1 MRALLPVDPSKIS
14 WPSAIAHVLTP
25 RNRDQPPAGIR
36 WNLTSM
42 EKRHGD
48 RAAVGTWALFV
59 FATLLAYLPAL
70 RGGLLWDDDHHLT
83 SFGQQSLQGLW
94 RIWFDLGATQQYY
107 PLLHSAFWIEHRL
120 WGDSVLGYHLANV
133 LLHATA
139 AFLLTAILRRLA
151 LPGARLAGFIF
162 ALHPVCVEAV
172 AWISEQKSTLSGVL
186 YLCSALAYLHFDQ
199 TRSKRKY
206 LLATGLFVLALLA
219 KTVTATLPAA
229 LLVVLWWKRGRIEWR
244 REAQPLLPW
253 LALGACAGIFTA
265 WVERTSIGA
274 QGPDFALTLAERFL
288 LAAHALS
295 FYAGK
300 LLWPAGL
307 MFTYPRWT
315 LDPRQWWQY
324 LFLAAV
330 AAVVITLSLVARRRR
345 GPLAGFLFFAG
356 TLFPVLG
363 FLNVYPF
370 LFSFVADHFQYLA
383 GLGIIVPVAC
393 GLAMASRRVWPGP
406 SPLPRVCAAAFLG
419 ILGVLT
425 WRQSVMYRDAETLY
439 HTTLVRNPA
448 SWMARQNLCA
458 MLLARPGGL
467 AEAIAQC
474 EAALRIRPNYAEAHN
489 NLGSAWAQMPDRLAD
504 AIAEFRAALAAK
516 PEFPE
521 AHFNLANALAR
532 IPGRQIEA
540 IAQYEAA
547 LRLRPAYL
555 EAHMNLGT
563 VLSRTPGRLADA
575 MAEYRAALR
584 LDPNLAE
591 AHNNLGSALA
601 QLPERLQDAM
611 AEYRAALE
619 IDPQYA
625 KAHNNLG
632 SLLAQIPGRLPDAI
646 GEYQAAVR
654 ANPAYADAQYNLGV
668 ALAKAGRT
676 PEAIAQFETV
686 LRMEPNSVKAHYN
699 LGVLLAR
706 IGGRQQEALSH
717 FEAVLRISPDP
728 DLQRMV
734 DRLQMNR
741 RTTGPNGH
749 VER

>member
-1 MRALLPVDPSKIS
+1 
-14 WPSAIAHVLTP
+14 
-25 RNRDQPPAGIR
+25 
-36 WNLTSM
+36 M
-42 EKRHGD
+42 EKRLGAV
-48 RAAVGTWALFV
+48 RAIGTWALLF
-59 FATLLAYLPAL
+59 FATLIAYLPAL
-70 RGGLLWDDDHHLT
+70 RGGLLWDDDHHITTPDL
-83 SFGQQSLQGLW
+83 QSLHGLW
-94 RIWFDLGATQQYY
+94 RIWFDPGATQQYY
-107 PLLHSAFWIEHRL
+107 PLLHSAFWIEHRI

-139 AFLLTAILRRLA
+139 AFLLLAILRRLS
-151 LPGARLAGFIF
+151 LPGAWLAGFMF
-162 ALHPVCVEAV
+162 ALHPICVEAV

-186 YLCSALAYLHFDQ
+186 YLCSALAWLHFDQ

-206 LLATGLFVLALLA
+206 FLATGLFVLALLS

-229 LLVVLWWKRGRIEWR
+229 LLVVLWWKRGRVDWR
-244 REAQPLLPW
+244 RDARPLLPW

-265 WVERTSIGA
+265 WMERTSIGA
-274 QGPDFALTLAERFL
+274 QGPDFALTLAARFL
-288 LAAHALS
+288 LAGRAIC

-315 LDPRQWWQY
+315 FDTREWWQY
-324 LFLAAV
+324 GFPALVVAVAIALALAA
-330 AAVVITLSLVARRRR
+330 RRHR

-383 GLGIIVPVAC
+383 CLGIIVPAAC
-393 GLAMASRRVWPGP
+393 GLAMAARRVWPGP
-406 SPLPRVCAAAFLG
+406 SPLPRICAAAALSAV
-419 ILGVLT
+419 LGVLT

-439 HTTLVRNPA
+439 RTTLARNPA

-458 MLLARPGGL
+458 MLLRRPGGL

-474 EAALRIRPNYAEAHN
+474 EAALRIRPDYAEAHN

-516 PEFPE
+516 PEFAE

-532 IPGRQIEA
+532 IPGRQLEA
-540 IAQYEAA
+540 IAQYGAA
-547 LRLRPAYL
+547 LRIRPAYL

-563 VLSRTPGRLADA
+563 VLSRMPGRMEDA
-575 MAEYRAALR
+575 IAEYREALR

-601 QLPERLQDAM
+601 QLPGRLADAI

-632 SLLAQIPGRLPDAI
+632 SLLAEMPGRLPDAI

-654 ANPAYADAQYNLGV
+654 ANPAYADAHYNLGV

-676 PEAIAQFETV
+676 PEAIGEFETV
-686 LRMEPNSVKAHYN
+686 LRLEPNSAKAHYN
-699 LGVLLAR
+699 LGVLLSRTA
-706 IGGRQQEALSH
+706 GRLPEALAH
-717 FEAVLRISPDP
+717 FDAALRISPDP
-728 DLQRMV
+728 ELRRMV
-734 DRLQMNR
+734 DRLRAAQR
-741 RTTGPNGH
+741 
-749 VER
+749 

>member
-1 MRALLPVDPSKIS
+1 
-14 WPSAIAHVLTP
+14 
-25 RNRDQPPAGIR
+25 
-36 WNLTSM
+36 M
-42 EKRHGD
+42 EKRLGAG
-48 RAAVGTWALFV
+48 AAIGTWVLLF
-59 FATLLAYLPAL
+59 FATLIAYVPAL

-83 SFGQQSLQGLW
+83 SPDLQSLHGLW

-107 PLLHSAFWIEHRL
+107 PLLHSAFWIEHRI
-120 WGDSVLGYHLANV
+120 WGNAVLGYHLANV

-139 AFLLTAILRRLA
+139 AFLLIAILRRLS
-151 LPGARLAGFIF
+151 LPGAWLAGFIF
-162 ALHPVCVEAV
+162 ALHPICVEAV

-186 YLCSALAYLHFDQ
+186 YLCSALAYLCFDQ
-199 TRSKRKY
+199 TRSKQKY
-206 LLATGLFVLALLA
+206 LLATGLFVLALFS

-229 LLVVLWWKRGRIEWR
+229 LLVVLWWRRGRIDWR
-244 REAQPLLPW
+244 RDARPLLPW

-274 QGPDFALTLAERFL
+274 QGADFALTPAARFL
-288 LAAHALS
+288 LAGRAIC

-300 LLWPAGL
+300 LLWPGGL

-315 LDPRQWWQY
+315 LDAREWWQY
-324 LFLAAV
+324 GFPAGVVAVGIALSLAA
-330 AAVVITLSLVARRRR
+330 RRHR

-383 GLGIIVPVAC
+383 CLGIIVPAAC
-393 GLAMASRRVWPGP
+393 GLAMAARRVWPGP
-406 SPLPRVCAAAFLG
+406 SLLPRICAAVAFLAA
-419 ILGVLT
+419 LGVLT

-439 HTTLVRNPA
+439 RTTLARNPA
-448 SWMARQNLCA
+448 SWMAHQNLCA
-458 MLLARPGGL
+458 MLLLRPGGL

-504 AIAEFRAALAAK
+504 AIGEFRAALAVK
-516 PEFPE
+516 PEFAE
-521 AHFNLANALAR
+521 AHFNLANAMVR
-532 IPGRQIEA
+532 IPGRQLEA
-540 IAQYEAA
+540 IAQYGAA
-547 LRLRPAYL
+547 LRIRPAYL

-563 VLSRTPGRLADA
+563 VLSRTPGRMEDA
-575 MAEYRAALR
+575 IAEYRAALG

-601 QLPERLQDAM
+601 QLPGRLPDAI

-646 GEYQAAVR
+646 AEYQAAVR
-654 ANPAYADAQYNLGV
+654 ASPAYADAHYNLGV

-676 PEAIAQFETV
+676 LEAIAEFEAT
-686 LRMEPNSVKAHYN
+686 LRLEPNSAKAHYN
-699 LGVLLAR
+699 LGVLLSR
-706 IGGRQQEALSH
+706 IAGRLPEALAQ
-717 FEAVLRISPDP
+717 FDAALRISPDP
-728 DLQRMV
+728 ELRRMV
-734 DRLQMNR
+734 DRLRVNQGTR
-741 RTTGPNGH
+741 APNAH
-749 VER
+749 KER

>member
-1 MRALLPVDPSKIS
+1 
-14 WPSAIAHVLTP
+14 
-25 RNRDQPPAGIR
+25 
-36 WNLTSM
+36 M
-42 EKRHGD
+42 EKRLGAV
-48 RAAVGTWALFV
+48 RAIGTWALLF
-59 FATLLAYLPAL
+59 FATLIAYLPAL
-70 RGGLLWDDDHHLT
+70 RGGLLWDDDHHITTPDL
-83 SFGQQSLQGLW
+83 QSLHGLW
-94 RIWFDLGATQQYY
+94 RIWFDPGATQQYY
-107 PLLHSAFWIEHRL
+107 PLLHSAFWIEHRI

-139 AFLLTAILRRLA
+139 AFLLIAILRRLS
-151 LPGARLAGFIF
+151 LPGAWLAGFMF
-162 ALHPVCVEAV
+162 ALHPICVEAV

-186 YLCSALAYLHFDQ
+186 YLCSALAWLHFDQ

-206 LLATGLFVLALLA
+206 FLATGLFVLALLS

-229 LLVVLWWKRGRIEWR
+229 LLVVLWWKRGRVDWR
-244 REAQPLLPW
+244 RDARPLLPW

-265 WVERTSIGA
+265 WMERTSIGA
-274 QGPDFALTLAERFL
+274 QGPDFALTLAARFL
-288 LAAHALS
+288 LAGRAIC

-315 LDPRQWWQY
+315 FDTREWWQY
-324 LFLAAV
+324 GFPALVVAVAIALALAA
-330 AAVVITLSLVARRRR
+330 RRHR

-383 GLGIIVPVAC
+383 CLGIIVPAAC
-393 GLAMASRRVWPGP
+393 GLAMAARRVWPGP
-406 SPLPRVCAAAFLG
+406 SPLPRICAAAALSAV
-419 ILGVLT
+419 LGVLT

-439 HTTLVRNPA
+439 RTTLARNPA

-458 MLLARPGGL
+458 MLLRRPGGL

-474 EAALRIRPNYAEAHN
+474 EAALRIRPDYAEAHN

-516 PEFPE
+516 PEFAE

-532 IPGRQIEA
+532 IPGRQLEA
-540 IAQYEAA
+540 IAQYGAA
-547 LRLRPAYL
+547 LRIRPAYL

-563 VLSRTPGRLADA
+563 VLSRMPGRMEDA
-575 MAEYRAALR
+575 IAEYREALR

-601 QLPERLQDAM
+601 QLPGRLADAI

-632 SLLAQIPGRLPDAI
+632 SLLAEMPGRLPDAI

-654 ANPAYADAQYNLGV
+654 ANPAYADAHYNLGV

-676 PEAIAQFETV
+676 PEAIGEFETV
-686 LRMEPNSVKAHYN
+686 LRLEPNSAKAHYN
-699 LGVLLAR
+699 LGVLLSRTA
-706 IGGRQQEALSH
+706 GRLPEALAH
-717 FEAVLRISPDP
+717 FDAALRISPDP
-728 DLQRMV
+728 ELRRMV
-734 DRLQMNR
+734 DRLRAAQR
-741 RTTGPNGH
+741 
-749 VER
+749 